1 MFKEF
6 LMVAVVASLT
16 LATSSGGHCEYALEG
31 SASTGSR
38 SVLLHSDAVQP
49 SEDLL
54 EEIVTWLS
62 SNFDLPANKDRPA
75 IEFASRM
82 ELARLRARDLAS
94 SQSFMGNDGQAAQ
107 REVVALYD
115 NHRST
120 ILLPDDWDST
130 SPADQSVLVHEMV
143 HHLQNLGKLKF
154 DCPQAR
160 ENTAYLAQ
168 AKWLERF
175 GLSLEKEFDVDMFP
189 VLISSAC
196 MY

>member
-1 MFKEF
+1 MFKQF
-6 LMVAVVASLT
+6 VLVAVVASLT
-16 LATSSGGHCEYALEG
+16 LTTSPRVHCEYALER

-49 SEDLL
+49 PEELL
-54 EEIVTWLS
+54 NDIVAWLS
-62 SNFDLPANKDRPA
+62 SNFDLPAIKDRPA
-75 IEFASRM
+75 IEFISRM
-82 ELARLRARDLAS
+82 ELAKLRARDLAS
-94 SQSFMGNDGQAAQ
+94 SQSFIGNDGQVAQ

-115 NHRST
+115 NNTST
-120 ILLPDDWDST
+120 ILLPDDWGGA
-130 SPADQSVLVHEMV
+130 SPTDQSVLVHEMV

-154 DCPQAR
+154 ECPRAR
-160 ENTAYLAQ
+160 EKTAYLAQ

-175 GLSLEKEFDVDMFP
+175 GLSLEKEFDVDMFT

>member
-1 MFKEF
+1 MFKQF
-6 LMVAVVASLT
+6 LLVAVVASLT
-16 LATSSGGHCEYALEG
+16 LATSSRAHCEYALER

-49 SEDLL
+49 PEDLL
-54 EEIVTWLS
+54 NDIVAWLS
-62 SNFDLPANKDRPA
+62 SNFDLPAIKDRPA
-75 IEFASRM
+75 VEFTSRM

-94 SQSFMGNDGQAAQ
+94 SQSLIGNDGQVAR

-115 NHRST
+115 NNTST
-120 ILLPDDWDST
+120 ILLPDDWGGA
-130 SPADQSVLVHEMV
+130 SPTDQSVLVHEMV

-154 DCPQAR
+154 ECLRAR
-160 ENTAYLAQ
+160 EKTAYLAQ

-175 GLSLEKEFDVDMFP
+175 GLSLEKEFDVDMFT